1 MTRAAEI
8 SEFLA
13 REGWGWAERD
23 AARRATPRRGAT
35 SGCGAASRAAILMD
49 MPPESG
55 LDVRP
60 FLAVTAWLR
69 AGGFSAPEVLGAD
82 AGRGL
87 VLLED
92 LGDDLFA
99 TLCAARPVARARPLP
114 RRGRVARRPAAPR
127 RRPGSTSAG
136 RRRPT
141 TSPS

>member
-1 MTRAAEI
+1 
-8 SEFLA
+8 
-13 REGWGWAERD
+13 
-23 AARRATPRRGAT
+23 
-35 SGCGAASRAAILMD
+35 MD

-69 AGGFSAPEVLGAD
+69 AGRFSAPEVLGAD
-82 AGRGL
+82 CARGL
-87 VLLED
+87 ALLED

-99 TLCAARPVARARPLP
+99 TLCAARAHARARPLP
-114 RRGRVARRPAAPR
+114 RRRRGRSPQLQRRPPPGER
-127 RRPGSTSAG
+127 RGLD